1 MAFFED
7 SDLILYDI
15 LLALIAGFISIMF
28 IIGFVFYE
36 TERDYW
42 TIFIWLIS
50 FFIGLIIGS
59 YLPI

>member
-15 LLALIAGFISIMF
+15 LLALIVGFISIMF

-50 FFIGLIIGS
+50 FFIGLNIGS

>member
-7 SDLILYDI
+7 SDLILYDM
-15 LLALIAGFISIMF
+15 LLALIGGFILIMF

-36 TERDYW
+36 TDRDYW
-42 TIFIWLIS
+42 TIFIWLVS
-50 FFIGLIIGS
+50 FFIGLNIGS

>member
-7 SDLILYDI
+7 SDLILYDMI
-15 LLALIAGFISIMF
+15 LSLIGSSIAIMF

-36 TERDYW
+36 TDRDYW

-50 FFIGLIIGS
+50 FLIGLIIGS